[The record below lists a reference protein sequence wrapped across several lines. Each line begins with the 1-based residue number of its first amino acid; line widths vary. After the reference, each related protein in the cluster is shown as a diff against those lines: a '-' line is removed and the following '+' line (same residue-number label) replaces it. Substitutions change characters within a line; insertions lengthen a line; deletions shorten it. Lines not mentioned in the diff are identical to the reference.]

1 LSNAEKTLEKTA
13 HDSSKLDISKGVS
26 EDGISKIYLKARP
39 LRSLSDLDSIKSE
52 VESGNIL
59 ILKVTPLAT
68 RSIDDI
74 RRAVNDLCSFIKTID
89 GDIARLGEERIV
101 ITPSAVKIWREKA
114 VASQEQSPT
123 AT

>member
-1 LSNAEKTLEKTA
+1 M
-13 HDSSKLDISKGVS
+13 
-26 EDGISKIYLKARP
+26 KARP